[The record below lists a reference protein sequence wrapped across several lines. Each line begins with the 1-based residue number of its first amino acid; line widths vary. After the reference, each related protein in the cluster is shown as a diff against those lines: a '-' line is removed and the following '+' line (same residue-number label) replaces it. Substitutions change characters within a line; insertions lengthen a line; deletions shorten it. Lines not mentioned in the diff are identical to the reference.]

1 MRIPRDCQERE
12 REVIVRPVELSDAR
26 EWEAMRRDLW
36 PDGADDHGREI
47 AAFFASKLDEPEA
60 VFVVQEGPSLVALA
74 ELSIRNDIHEL
85 AGKRVGYVE
94 GLYVVPSFRGCGLAR
109 KLLSAAREWARQNH
123 CDACASDRADRII
136 IDPHF

>member
-1 MRIPRDCQERE
+1 MI
-12 REVIVRPVELSDAR
+12 IRPVELSDASA
-26 EWEAMRRDLW
+26 WEAMRRDLW
-36 PDGADDHGREI
+36 PDGSDDHGREI
-47 AAFFASKLDEPEA
+47 GEFFAGTLDEPQA
-60 VFVVQEGPSLVALA
+60 VFVVQEGSSLVACA

-85 AGKRVGYVE
+85 PGKRVGYIE

-109 KLLSAAREWARQNH
+109 KLLSATREWARQNH